1 MQLNRFSW
9 TTIRAAGGAL
19 ELLHSWLQLEN
30 AVSAAAPSDIDT
42 GSALFIRETTLGFQM
57 HMNYER
63 IYLAQ
68 KMNEIEANLD
78 IF

>member
-1 MQLNRFSW
+1 M
-9 TTIRAAGGAL
+9 
-19 ELLHSWLQLEN
+19 
-30 AVSAAAPSDIDT
+30 SAAAPSDIDT

-68 KMNEIEANLD
+68 KMNEIEASFK
-78 IF
+78 IFDSLFIFL

>member
-1 MQLNRFSW
+1 M
-9 TTIRAAGGAL
+9 
-19 ELLHSWLQLEN
+19 
-30 AVSAAAPSDIDT
+30 SAAAPSDIDT

-68 KMNEIEANLD
+68 KMNEIEASYL
-78 IF
+78 IFNSLFILIDCSSRL

>member
-1 MQLNRFSW
+1 M
-9 TTIRAAGGAL
+9 
-19 ELLHSWLQLEN
+19 
-30 AVSAAAPSDIDT
+30 SAAAPSDIDT

-68 KMNEIEANLD
+68 KMNEIEASHRRYL
-78 IF
+78 IVSLFS